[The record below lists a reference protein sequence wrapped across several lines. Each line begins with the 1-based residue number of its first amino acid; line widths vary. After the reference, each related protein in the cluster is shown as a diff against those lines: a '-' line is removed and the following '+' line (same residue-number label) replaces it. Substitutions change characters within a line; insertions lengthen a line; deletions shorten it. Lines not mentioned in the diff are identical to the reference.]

1 MTENANGTEF
11 YEYFQSDLNNG
22 TVYTLTTHPND
33 YSYNNSDSID
43 NTTINSVTIND
54 NNITVDY
61 NLDGDGDTQ
70 NWNSSDMDF
79 SATATTTAAYSVN
92 GSVPTAEQ
100 IITERQITQFWIG
113 VGLSISSS
121 VFIGLS
127 FIIKKKALI
136 RLSKGGKRAN
146 QGGYGY
152 LKDMLW
158 WSGLL
163 SSK

>member
-1 MTENANGTEF
+1 MAP
-11 YEYFQSDLNNG
+11 QSVISDLEFENNVNTTTTPIYSEHSYYTESNETSAIFTLDPNNNG
-22 TVYTLTTHPND
+22 SSIY
-33 YSYNNSDSID
+33 YSD
-43 NTTINSVTIND
+43 NEAN
-54 NNITVDY
+54 Y
-61 NLDGDGDTQ
+61 GY
-70 NWNSSDMDF
+70 NSSASQDMDTF
-79 SATATTTAAYSVN
+79 ATTTAVN
-92 GSVPTAEQ
+92 SNVTSQAV
-100 IITERQITQFWIG
+100 ERQITQFWIG

-152 LKDMLW
+152 LKDLLW

-163 SSK
+163 SSKFLNYTVNS